1 MKQCETAFVCVS
13 SIFFFEKLEKEV
25 RFTKACEPAG
35 FMRSLY
41 WNALQR
47 HSRCE

>member
-1 MKQCETAFVCVS
+1 MIQWETAFVCVF
-13 SIFFFEKLEKEV
+13 IFFEELEKEV
-25 RFTKACEPAG
+25 QFTKACEPAG

-41 WNALQR
+41 WNALPR